1 MQRRVA
7 TIYLVFFLIMGA
19 SAYSIVGVAQPPEM
33 ELPGEQLAVG
43 DTLSL
48 EGETYTVSSLD
59 IEEGDHG
66 GEATATG
73 ELVWTSEAAQF
84 NDQLANGTEL
94 SPVQLA
100 VDGQQARHTAT
111 IAPDETVR
119 YEERPAQLRVTA
131 AEETAALVNETGVRA
146 ELSVGDSLSYEG
158 NTTTVAEISERGARL
173 VWGDDYRL
181 AASSESA
188 RFVQVFDVSARLAA
202 DPAVEEEPVT
212 RADGQQ
218 YVVYQ
223 ANGSTV
229 PLTRYLPARDTV
241 DLQEGD
247 RLRYEGER
255 ARISDVTAE
264 AVSLSWTAPRTDSAE
279 LEEGANVTLESTV
292 HVVHFPDAE
301 HVVISPAV
309 EEYLETT
316 ERQAQFQQRMSG
328 FWGITIVSGVATILI
343 VALAFMPIKD

>member
-1 MQRRVA
+1 
-7 TIYLVFFLIMGA
+7 MGA

-188 RFVQVFDVSARLAA
+188 RFVQVFDVSARLRPSRRGGARHPCRR
-202 DPAVEEEPVT
+202 PAV
-212 RADGQQ
+212 RG
-218 YVVYQ
+218 
-223 ANGSTV
+223 
-229 PLTRYLPARDTV
+229 
-241 DLQEGD
+241 
-247 RLRYEGER
+247 
-255 ARISDVTAE
+255 
-264 AVSLSWTAPRTDSAE
+264 
-279 LEEGANVTLESTV
+279 
-292 HVVHFPDAE
+292 
-301 HVVISPAV
+301 
-309 EEYLETT
+309 
-316 ERQAQFQQRMSG
+316 
-328 FWGITIVSGVATILI
+328 VSGQRVDCPSDTL
-343 VALAFMPIKD
+343 PTSSGHGRSSGG